1 MGGGKEKMKKQTETI
16 SVDITLDHYGFY
28 HSDQHFGNKHKPY
41 ADWLEKT
48 TGKKLEDYHSGEW
61 KTDTEMIDD
70 WIEETNQPYETL
82 FSEKDDGIYIV
93 DKDWKTKGSYDL

>member
-1 MGGGKEKMKKQTETI
+1 MKKQTETI
-16 SVDITLDHYGFY
+16 SVDITIDHYGFY
-28 HSDQHFGNKHKPY
+28 HNDEHFGNKHKPY
-41 ADWLEKT
+41 RDWIVKY
-48 TGKKLEDYHSGEW
+48 GHDIGIKKWSDYHSGMW

-93 DKDWKTKGSYDL
+93 DKGWKTKGSYDL